1 MEKYVP
7 REIAKERAT
16 LSLPECVARADE
28 LIEKNGICLM
38 LMDIIGSRRFFHDS
52 QFRRDFSVLISDLS
66 YLFEEYLPEH
76 SLIVADR
83 PEQGFNIVLGDGVAA
98 GINSST
104 VIPLVAEYTETFYPH
119 IPFRYG
125 VAEDGWDKPNIAL
138 LK

>member
-7 REIAKERAT
+7 RVVAKERAT
-16 LSLPECVARADE
+16 LSIPECVARADE

-38 LMDIIGSRRFFHDS
+38 LMDIIGSREFFYDP
-52 QFRRDFSVLISDLS
+52 QFRRDFSVLTSDLS

-76 SLIVADR
+76 NLVVAGR
-83 PEQGFNIVLGDGVAA
+83 LEKGFNIILGDGVTA
-98 GINSST
+98 GINSSA
-104 VIPLVAEYTETFYPH
+104 VIPLAAEYAETFYPH

-125 VAEDGWDKPNIAL
+125 VAEDGWDKQNIAL